1 MITCVVCRNRE
12 PEGELFC
19 SECGSRLTGNWPATA
34 PSTTIAYAVASR
46 ISEMA
51 ASPASQVPKA
61 AVSAGPAL
69 IPGQITL
76 TINGAGQVVLEGRKE
91 YVLGREGHE
100 QVVPDLN
107 LNDYGARDKGVS
119 RVHAA
124 LRRDRGQV
132 FLIDLG
138 STNGTRLNGQ
148 PLPAHQPAPV
158 VSGDE
163 IRLGKLLLRISF
175 VP

>member
-12 PEGELFC
+12 QEGELYC
-19 SECGSRLTGNWPATA
+19 SECGSRLTGKRPATG
-34 PSTTIAYAVASR
+34 PDSTKAYAAAASR
-46 ISEMA
+46 IREMA
-51 ASPASQVPKA
+51 AAPAAEGA
-61 AVSAGPAL
+61 AGAPVR
-69 IPGQITL
+69 PGQITL
-76 TINGAGQVVLEGRKE
+76 TINGVDQRVVLEGQTE

-100 QVVPDLN
+100 GVKPDLN
-107 LNDYGARDKGVS
+107 LNNYGGRDKGIS

-148 PLPAHQPAPV
+148 PVPAHQPAPV
-158 VSGDE
+158 ASGDE
-163 IRLGKLLLRISF
+163 IRLGKLLMRINF
-175 VP
+175 VV